1 MYYKEVKRKKFVTL
15 PSFYPSSPQC
25 NEEGSFGIESISST
39 NHSCTADE
47 YAMYMIVNLH
57 SLEKKKKT
65 QNNNN
70 NNLWLCVCVQYKLP
84 GKCNPSNLLIFS
96 SQQFLNCVIYE
107 VIANQGFSYISL

>member
-70 NNLWLCVCVQYKLP
+70 NNL
-84 GKCNPSNLLIFS
+84 
-96 SQQFLNCVIYE
+96 
-107 VIANQGFSYISL
+107 